1 MIRKSVV
8 IGLVARSAPR
18 SLCPKSRFRQSK
30 YGNDVFILG
39 LHRCCI
45 RRAPVQLG
53 FRQPDRQRALPLH
66 SYRRPLLDGRIPSAI
81 SASSAHATA
90 AHSAATATHASARHL
105 PPAAPG
111 SAISAVALTLVTVT

>member
-18 SLCPKSRFRQSK
+18 PLCPKSRFRQSK

-39 LHRCCI
+39 LHRCSI
-45 RRAPVQLG
+45 RRAPIQLG

-66 SYRRPLLDGRIPSAI
+66 RYRRALLDGRIPSAI
-81 SASSAHATA
+81 SAPSAHATA
-90 AHSAATATHASARHL
+90 AHSAAAATHSARHL

-111 SAISAVALTLVTVT
+111 SAISAIALTLVTVT